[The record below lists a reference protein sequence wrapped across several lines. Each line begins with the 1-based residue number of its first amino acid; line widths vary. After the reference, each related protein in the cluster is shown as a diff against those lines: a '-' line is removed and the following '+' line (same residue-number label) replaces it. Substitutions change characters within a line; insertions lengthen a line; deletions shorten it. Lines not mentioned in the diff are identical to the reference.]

1 MPLVFTAAACHQGQN
16 KPGVAYG
23 YTSCLRA
30 VFAKCAAYIDYRTDK
45 TFDDPIEGSY
55 EMGQN
60 IRRTIDEKK
69 IENPIMLTVGGDHTI
84 SFGTLM
90 TSLDFDPDT
99 KLIWIDAH
107 SDINTPKTSLSG
119 NCHGM
124 PVAYITGLAKYKHQ
138 TEAGAGAGAEA
149 EAEATLKHLKPANLF
164 YIGLRSIDD
173 AEEVFLADLE
183 KNGMKRYSADHVK
196 KFGIESV
203 IGEISD
209 AMGDKPN
216 IHISLDI
223 DSIDPQYTPATGTP
237 VPGGLTPEDVIRV
250 IKWANSKTQNEKAH
264 LDITEVNPELADL
277 EGAASTYSVV
287 DQIIEAYME

>member
-1 MPLVFTAAACHQGQN
+1 MSLVFTAAACHQGQN

-107 SDINTPKTSLSG
+107 SDINTPDSSLSG

-124 PVAYITGLAKYKHQ
+124 PVAYITGLAKYRA
-138 TEAGAGAGAEA
+138 EAGV
-149 EAEATLKHLKPANLF
+149 TLKHLKPANLF

-173 AEEVFLADLE
+173 AEEVFLTDLE

-203 IGEISD
+203 IDEISD
-209 AMGDKPN
+209 AMGDRPN

-237 VPGGLTPEDVIRV
+237 VPDGLTPEDVIRV

-277 EGAASTYSVV
+277 EGVASTYSVV
-287 DQIIEAYME
+287 DRIIEAYME